1 MNPDDDEPRREGKS
15 PEAFRTISEVAFELE
30 LPQHVLRFWETR
42 FPQVKPLKRGGGRR
56 YYRPEDVLL
65 LKRIRSLLHE
75 EGYTIKGV
83 QKLLRQGTVGDKAKV
98 PEPVPVPPAIPAE
111 ASFDPFGP
119 AEPPRR
125 GPVVYPVAAE
135 AVSAEPVAIPEPA
148 PEPAI
153 AGPDKTK
160 RKAEISSAL
169 GELEELQALLK
180 TALR

>member
-30 LPQHVLRFWETR
+30 LPQHVLRFWETK

-56 YYRPEDVLL
+56 YYRPEDVQL

-83 QKLLRQGTVGDKAKV
+83 QKLLRQGTLGDKAKV
-98 PEPVPVPPAIPAE
+98 AEEVPETAVPPAEIA
-111 ASFDPFGP
+111 ADLF
-119 AEPPRR
+119 AATEPPRR
-125 GPVVYPVAAE
+125 GPVVYPMAVDSPPAE
-135 AVSAEPVAIPEPA
+135 AVAPPVPAAESVAPGPEKA
-148 PEPAI
+148 
-153 AGPDKTK
+153 K

-180 TALR
+180 TALQ